1 MPPHKGTHAM
11 ERESRPSDS
20 DHTMRSVLSPLRPPV
35 PDVGNKTPEEHL
47 TDFFT
52 EYDDHKDF
60 MRARGVHGSA
70 RYKAL
75 LKLHNKPDAECSDR
89 ELRLKKLTKSP
100 QEHLDDFS
108 REYDDHGDFKKARGV
123 DKSARYMALLRLNN
137 KPDYE
142 CSEREL
148 ELKELWEG
156 LKTPQDHLDDFFT
169 EYNDHHGF
177 KKARGVRDSAR
188 YRALERLKNKPDG
201 ECSERELQ
209 LKELWYNPLRTVPR
223 ELRDALMDIIK
234 NPETPREEKLA
245 ELHRKIIRERREE
258 GEEEETLRA

>member
-1 MPPHKGTHAM
+1 MEVSLETYQKWAFSETRFLLGFSDLRFSEDASRSRNGSSRSRKGRAISDARPSAQKGTHAM

-35 PDVGNKTPEEHL
+35 PDLGNKTPEEHL

-100 QEHLDDFS
+100 QEHLDFS

-156 LKTPQDHLDDFFT
+156 NKTPE
-169 EYNDHHGF
+169 EYL
-177 KKARGVRDSAR
+177 SQ
-188 YRALERLKNKPDG
+188 RADVTRKN
-201 ECSERELQ
+201 
-209 LKELWYNPLRTVPR
+209 T
-223 ELRDALMDIIK
+223 A
-234 NPETPREEKLA
+234 
-245 ELHRKIIRERREE
+245 
-258 GEEEETLRA
+258 

>member
-1 MPPHKGTHAM
+1 M
-11 ERESRPSDS
+11 
-20 DHTMRSVLSPLRPPV
+20 
-35 PDVGNKTPEEHL
+35 GNKTPEEHL

-52 EYDDHKDF
+52 EYDDHGDF
-60 MRARGVHGSA
+60 KKARDILGSA
-70 RYKAL
+70 RYSAL
-75 LKLHNKPDAECSDR
+75 RKLNIKPDAECSDR

-156 LKTPQDHLDDFFT
+156 NKTPE
-169 EYNDHHGF
+169 EYL
-177 KKARGVRDSAR
+177 SQ
-188 YRALERLKNKPDG
+188 RADVTRKN
-201 ECSERELQ
+201 
-209 LKELWYNPLRTVPR
+209 T
-223 ELRDALMDIIK
+223 A
-234 NPETPREEKLA
+234 
-245 ELHRKIIRERREE
+245 
-258 GEEEETLRA
+258 